1 VALRDR
7 LCRRVDAGIISMREA
22 TERFEAEQKRVI
34 KKRQEY
40 NRRQEVGV

>member
-1 VALRDR
+1 
-7 LCRRVDAGIISMREA
+7 MREA

-40 NRRQEVGV
+40 SRRQEVEG